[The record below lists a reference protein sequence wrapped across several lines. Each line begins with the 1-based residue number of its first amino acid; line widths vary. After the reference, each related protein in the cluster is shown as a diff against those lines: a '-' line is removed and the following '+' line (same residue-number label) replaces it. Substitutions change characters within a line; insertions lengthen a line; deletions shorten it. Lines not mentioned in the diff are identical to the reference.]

1 MRKNIPD
8 TLFNP
13 YNPKLK
19 TPDFF
24 SWSKYQNVGIGSLY
38 SFISDA
44 IIRSKY
50 DINTTNITLDVAYMP
65 MKTPE
70 YESVNPLATDQL
82 SQQFPF
88 FIMFTFLIPLYYIV
102 SKLAEEKE
110 SKSREGMKMMGLKD
124 SSYFLS
130 WYVFYVCINVVQA
143 TLITAMVCI
152 NLFVN
157 SSKILIFLHCFFFG
171 MSLFGFAVIIVS
183 ILPTVR
189 ASATAA
195 TLIHLITYFF
205 MFSLKDPNVA
215 PGAKYAMS
223 IFPNVAMSL
232 GIYNLYDF
240 EANQGGLNF
249 SNIAQ
254 PYNNVTFIFAL
265 LMLLVDSIVLTLLG
279 LYLDQIL

>member
-1 MRKNIPD
+1 
-8 TLFNP
+8 
-13 YNPKLK
+13 
-19 TPDFF
+19 
-24 SWSKYQNVGIGSLY
+24 
-38 SFISDA
+38 
-44 IIRSKY
+44 
-50 DINTTNITLDVAYMP
+50 
-65 MKTPE
+65 
-70 YESVNPLATDQL
+70 
-82 SQQFPF
+82 
-88 FIMFTFLIPLYYIV
+88 MFTFLIPLYYIV

-130 WYVFYVCINVVQA
+130 WYVFYLCINVVQA

-249 SNIAQ
+249 SNISQ

-279 LYLDQIL
+279 LYLDQILQSQFGVAKKWNFVCTRGFWCSKNSKKTVSDEAEEYRRDCLLNNCSDDEDPVAKANPDDFEPVPEVIKR